1 MQGRKTRQ
9 IVSLL
14 VEMSVFCPQSRD
26 PERGYDHPMAPQ
38 NERLET
44 SAPLENNTIQPRAW
58 RIWRTGLLFA
68 TSAVLGG
75 IAVALW
81 NRRSLERIRQEWES
95 RATRLP
101 DEDYAE

>member
-1 MQGRKTRQ
+1 
-9 IVSLL
+9 
-14 VEMSVFCPQSRD
+14 
-26 PERGYDHPMAPQ
+26 MAPQ

-44 SAPLENNTIQPRAW
+44 SAPPEKKTARPAARE
-58 RIWRTGLLFA
+58 IWRNALLFA
-68 TSAVLGG
+68 TSAALGG

-81 NRRSLERIRQEWES
+81 NRRSLERIRQERES